1 MEGTWLKKN
10 PQEKQAHNRKAAQHQ
25 KKFTAFFCSTEHSP
39 WPHASRRRRPPPPRR
54 RRPRRPRPRP
64 RPPRGRGAPPGAP
77 APRARRGGRP
87 RLGAAPGG
95 HAAAPPLPRAP
106 PLRRHAQPPRRPQH
120 AQRAHRLP
128 APPGGRARARPLPL
142 WQWVLRHQV
151 RAPPFA
157 LARLLFGEMSRLK
170 DYKEVR
176 EVTLF
181 PDLQRGKSCN

>member
-1 MEGTWLKKN
+1 MHL
-10 PQEKQAHNRKAAQHQ
+10 AAADHPHRGGGGR
-25 KKFTAFFCSTEHSP
+25 AALGLGLSHLAAAALRREH
-39 WPHASRRRRPPPPRR
+39 RRR
-54 RRPRRPRPRP
+54 
-64 RPPRGRGAPPGAP
+64 ALA
-77 APRARRGGRP
+77 GGRP

-181 PDLQRGKSCN
+181 RDLQRGKSCN

>member
-39 WPHASRRRRPPPPRR
+39 WPHASAAADHPHAAAAAALASA
-54 RRPRRPRPRP
+54 RP
-64 RPPRGRGAPPGAP
+64 RPPRPRRSPEHR
-77 APRARRGGRP
+77 RARSPGGRP

-181 PDLQRGKSCN
+181 RDLQRGKSCN